1 MRRRVRPVFVVVL
14 PLPVVAHHAVERVLQ
29 VGHELGIDA
38 LVDRNAGR
46 RVRDIDQRRR
56 GTVRSAERVAN
67 EIGDLDQLRLAL
79 GLEGDLPHGSILRTR
94 MPGPLQ
100 QGEIDALSAD
110 ADRFLAEMDEESY
123 LHFSGQ
129 KETYEL
135 APIYER
141 HERLTQLDTALS
153 LGASV
158 DGDRR
163 RRELWKF
170 ACSGY
175 LGNFVSEE
183 AERVA
188 ELEATLTATVDGEEI
203 PFRMLRPR
211 LMNEEDRD
219 VRERVEAARNELTD
233 KHLNALQLQ
242 AAQVVQRETRKLGA
256 DSYADLYRKFGF
268 ALDDLAE
275 QCRRLLAD
283 TEDLWVEAGDRF
295 FRSRVGLGLGEI
307 KRWDVGRAWRG
318 AQWDSAFPRD
328 RMLPA
333 LEGTLADLGIDLH
346 AQQNVELDLEE
357 RPTKDPRAFCAPIE
371 VPGRVVLV
379 MKPQGGPDDWRALFH
394 EAGHTEHFAHT
405 SASLSPEERR
415 LGDNAV
421 TEGWAMLLE
430 HLTIDPA
437 WLERRL
443 DFPRPYEFAAEGAT
457 ELLWLVRRYSAKLLY
472 ELEFHTADDLTAL
485 RPRYVELLTD
495 ATKVEPAGVDYLGDI
510 DDGFYASQY
519 LRAWALEAQL
529 RAYFRERFGNAWFS
543 KREAGMLLRELWA
556 VGQKPTADELLR
568 EVTGEALE
576 LAAVADRI
584 RESLAAV

>member
-1 MRRRVRPVFVVVL
+1 
-14 PLPVVAHHAVERVLQ
+14 
-29 VGHELGIDA
+29 
-38 LVDRNAGR
+38 
-46 RVRDIDQRRR
+46 
-56 GTVRSAERVAN
+56 
-67 EIGDLDQLRLAL
+67 
-79 GLEGDLPHGSILRTR
+79 
-94 MPGPLQ
+94 MPEPLQ
-100 QGEIDALSAD
+100 QREIDAISAD
-110 ADRFLAEMDEESY
+110 ADRFISELDEESY
-123 LHFSGQ
+123 LHFAGL

-141 HERLTQLDTALS
+141 HERLTQLDTALA

-203 PFRMLRPR
+203 PFRMLKPR
-211 LMNEEDRD
+211 LMNEKDRA

-233 KHLNALQLQ
+233 EHLNALQLQ
-242 AAQVVQRETRKLGA
+242 AAQVVQRETRRLGA
-256 DSYADLYRKFGF
+256 DSYADLYRSFGF

-275 QCRRLLAD
+275 QCRSLLAE

-307 KRWDVGRAWRG
+307 RRWDVGRAWRG

-346 AQQNVELDLEE
+346 AQQNVELDLDE

-405 SASLSPEERR
+405 DASLSPEERR

-430 HLTIDPA
+430 YLTTDPV

-443 DFPRPYEFAAEGAT
+443 DFPRPYEFAAEGAVQ
-457 ELLWLVRRYSAKLLY
+457 LLWIVRRYAAKLLY
-472 ELEFHTADDLTAL
+472 ELEFHSAEELPAL
-485 RPRYVELLTD
+485 QPRYVEILGD
-495 ATKVEPAGVDYLGDI
+495 ATKVEPAAADYLGDM
-510 DDGFYASQY
+510 DEGFYASEY
-519 LRAWALEAQL
+519 LRAWAFEAQL
-529 RAYFRERFGNAWFS
+529 RGHLRERFGNAWFS
-543 KREAGMLLRELWA
+543 RREAGSVLRELWSE
-556 VGQKPTADELLR
+556 GQKPTADELLR
-568 EVTGEALE
+568 DVTGETLE
-576 LAAVADRI
+576 LAAVGDRV
-584 RESLAAV
+584 REALAAA

>member
-1 MRRRVRPVFVVVL
+1 
-14 PLPVVAHHAVERVLQ
+14 
-29 VGHELGIDA
+29 
-38 LVDRNAGR
+38 
-46 RVRDIDQRRR
+46 
-56 GTVRSAERVAN
+56 
-67 EIGDLDQLRLAL
+67 
-79 GLEGDLPHGSILRTR
+79 
-94 MPGPLQ
+94 MPEPLQ
-100 QGEIDALSAD
+100 QGEIDALSAE
-110 ADRFLAEMDEESY
+110 ADRFIAELDEESY
-123 LHFSGQ
+123 LHFAGL
-129 KETYEL
+129 KETL
-135 APIYER
+135 DIAPIYER
-141 HERLTQLDTALS
+141 HERLTQLDTALG
-153 LGASV
+153 LGASL

-233 KHLNALQLQ
+233 EHLNGLELQ
-242 AAQVVQRETRKLGA
+242 AAQVVQRETRRLGS
-256 DSYADLYRKFGF
+256 DSYADLYRSFGF
-268 ALDDLAE
+268 PLDDLAE

-318 AQWDSAFPRD
+318 VEWDAAFPRD

-346 AQQNVELDLEE
+346 AQENVELDLEE
-357 RPTKDPRAFCAPIE
+357 RANKDPRAFCAPIE

-379 MKPQGGPDDWRALFH
+379 LKPQGGPDDWRALFH
-394 EAGHTEHFAHT
+394 EAGHTEHFANT
-405 SASLSPEERR
+405 DASLSPEERR

-421 TEGWAMLLE
+421 TEGWAMVLE
-430 HLTIDPA
+430 YLTTDPV

-443 DFPRPYEFAAEGAT
+443 DFPRPYEFAAEGAVQ
-457 ELLWLVRRYSAKLLY
+457 LLWIVRRYSAKLLY
-472 ELEFHTADDLTAL
+472 ELEFHAAEDLTAL
-485 RPRYVELLTD
+485 QPRYVELLSE
-495 ATKVEPAGVDYLGDI
+495 ATKVEPSATDYLSDI
-510 DDGFYASQY
+510 DDGFYASEY
-519 LRAWALEAQL
+519 LRAWAFEAQL
-529 RAYFRERFGNAWFS
+529 RAYLRERFGNAWFS
-543 KREAGMLLRELWA
+543 RREAGSLLRELWA
-556 VGQKPTADELLR
+556 EGQKPTADELLR
-568 EVTGEALE
+568 EVTGEKLE
-576 LAAVADRI
+576 LAAVADRV
-584 RESLAAV
+584 REALAAG

>member
-1 MRRRVRPVFVVVL
+1 M
-14 PLPVVAHHAVERVLQ
+14 
-29 VGHELGIDA
+29 
-38 LVDRNAGR
+38 
-46 RVRDIDQRRR
+46 
-56 GTVRSAERVAN
+56 AE
-67 EIGDLDQLRLAL
+67 
-79 GLEGDLPHGSILRTR
+79 
-94 MPGPLQ
+94 PLQ

-110 ADRFLAEMDEESY
+110 ADRFLAELDEETY
-123 LHFSGQ
+123 LHFAGL
-129 KETYEL
+129 KETYDL

-141 HERLTQLDTALS
+141 HERLTQLDTALA

-170 ACSGY
+170 ACEGY

-188 ELEATLTATVDGEEI
+188 ELEATLTASVDGEEI

-219 VRERVEAARNELTD
+219 VRARVEAARNELTEE
-233 KHLNALQLQ
+233 HLNALELQ
-242 AAQVVQRETRKLGA
+242 AAQVVQRETRRLGA
-256 DSYADLYRKFGF
+256 GDYAELYRSFGF
-268 ALDDLAE
+268 PLDDLAD
-275 QCRRLLAD
+275 QCRRLLAE
-283 TEDLWVEAGDRF
+283 TEDLWQEAGDRF
-295 FRSRVGLGLGEI
+295 FRTRVGMGLDEI
-307 KRWDVGRAWRG
+307 ARWDVGRAWRG
-318 AQWDSAFPRD
+318 AAWDPAFPAD

-333 LEGTLADLGIDLH
+333 LEGTLGDLGIDLH
-346 AQQNVELDLEE
+346 AQENVELDLDE
-357 RPTKDPRAFCAPIE
+357 RPNKDPRAFCSPIE
-371 VPGRVVLV
+371 VPDRVVLV
-379 MKPQGGPDDWRALFH
+379 MKPQGGPADWRTLFH

-421 TEGWAMLLE
+421 TEAWAMLLE
-430 HLTIDPA
+430 HLTIDPV

-457 ELLWLVRRYSAKLLY
+457 ELLWVVRRYCAKLLY
-472 ELEFHTADDLTAL
+472 ELEFHTAEDLTAL
-485 RPRYVELLTD
+485 RPRYVELLSE
-495 ATKVEPAGVDYLGDI
+495 ATKVQPAEADYLGDI

-543 KREAGMLLRELWA
+543 RREAGSLLRELWA
-556 VGQKPTADELLR
+556 EGQKPTADELLH
-568 EVTGEALE
+568 EVTGEPLE